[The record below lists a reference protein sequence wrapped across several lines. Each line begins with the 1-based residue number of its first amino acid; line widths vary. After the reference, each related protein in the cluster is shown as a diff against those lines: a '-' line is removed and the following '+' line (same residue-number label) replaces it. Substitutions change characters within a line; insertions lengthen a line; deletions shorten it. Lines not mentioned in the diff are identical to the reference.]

1 MCFIDKWEIIQKL
14 RWGTLTRQLSREELA
29 SLASWFMSAA
39 EQWLFLKAMKSL
51 SFKVFRSSRAKI
63 FWWWFRYD

>member
-51 SFKVFRSSRAKI
+51 
-63 FWWWFRYD
+63 